1 MNINDCLEQLI
12 ALTKEN
18 MNILTALNES
28 FYAKK
33 DHVSVQV
40 EGVQFAIP
48 SFLSLESKIDTLQQ
62 NLENVL
68 NAPKTGEAFTYFDGT
83 TQKIELS
90 GYASTPTHVD
100 LSAVKQFGVES
111 NNIFKD
117 FMTPNPYVRLDI
129 SEIPNSIKHVNIKKV
144 VLRNNELISK
154 VQSLYNT
161 VDLLEPSLQINYTD
175 LYKILYNYVKD
186 TDYVAYDS
194 IRRLP
199 VRECDSYGIYDITSI
214 RDVYQD
220 ENLDEHYELV
230 LNHDLTYT
238 IANGTISRNIV
249 PGDYL
254 ITNNDKVQMIV
265 EEVYPGTC
273 TIKVRILYGGYAN
286 LCDKTSANTDL
297 YRLKFYKTSTLDRM
311 KYIDEPIEEDV
322 HICVFIAPVNDTTN
336 IQAPWGTG
344 LYINTDKLIDED
356 GVSFRDYY
364 NKYVNNVGDA
374 LFAITHMMSDDSQVE
389 KLNQE
394 RFDVLSK
401 VTPTFN
407 DGDLV
412 VTQINKHLND
422 SSSVQHIRGLYNQKV
437 EYKNQLDTLQSSI
450 NQVQEQLSTISFNDT
465 TNTRSVYEAQLS
477 EYNTRRRELVA
488 SLQSVVNEISES
500 ANSSDVPIENAKYRI
515 RGFMDIDTFETA
527 NPDVK
532 VIKLDVEYRYK
543 NRNKFT
549 GNAETIGDYIYSDW
563 NKMSSI
569 YRKINPVMSNGK
581 ITYVL
586 EDLNEDRNVISFNQL
601 DIPISQGEIV
611 DVRYRYIYNLGY
623 PFVEFTSSWSSIKS
637 VEFPSEYL
645 ANIEILD
652 IISENNDDIRK
663 NQYLGLMEQYGL
675 IEHAGDMI
683 QDQTIK
689 YFHQPE
695 HIASGFYTEE
705 RRIIPLRDK
714 LSEIVGNLTDLQTEV
729 YGAIGDSLL
738 VTMSDGIVEQEVKSN
753 IVNTFKTISY
763 SDNDNRIEIDNDLVS
778 GAWSTDLKF
787 AYRQLTLTLYN
798 RGDYPIKLHS
808 LFPGDYNVEL
818 LSGTSSKFDVNN
830 YIIKGDE
837 NTPDSGVYMRFDTD
851 VTGNEDYSS
860 LQRLNQFIYFRT
872 QIAGANPLYET
883 NAYDIVRQDAL
894 QEDVKLSINPQL
906 STNQIDIASRTKPL
920 TVDDRDRDTI
930 RFECASLSSAKRKQ
944 LKFKYYRVNES
955 GTLVPTVSTAELN
968 DAREPYRA
976 AYALPYPGSLE
987 NICIT
992 NNQSYIVINPGDSIR
1007 LPIDFYYWFD
1017 PTAQVSKSNVSVT
1030 RSLAFDVRTSL
1041 FADPVTYKINIS
1053 ANKTDTVRNTKFT
1066 PEQLNDLR
1074 FEYPL
1079 TPNTN
1084 STRLILNKIN
1094 RVNK

>member
-1 MNINDCLEQLI
+1 
-12 ALTKEN
+12 
-18 MNILTALNES
+18 
-28 FYAKK
+28 
-33 DHVSVQV
+33 
-40 EGVQFAIP
+40 
-48 SFLSLESKIDTLQQ
+48 
-62 NLENVL
+62 
-68 NAPKTGEAFTYFDGT
+68 
-83 TQKIELS
+83 
-90 GYASTPTHVD
+90 
-100 LSAVKQFGVES
+100 
-111 NNIFKD
+111 
-117 FMTPNPYVRLDI
+117 
-129 SEIPNSIKHVNIKKV
+129 
-144 VLRNNELISK
+144 
-154 VQSLYNT
+154 
-161 VDLLEPSLQINYTD
+161 
-175 LYKILYNYVKD
+175 
-186 TDYVAYDS
+186 
-194 IRRLP
+194 
-199 VRECDSYGIYDITSI
+199 
-214 RDVYQD
+214 
-220 ENLDEHYELV
+220 
-230 LNHDLTYT
+230 
-238 IANGTISRNIV
+238 
-249 PGDYL
+249 
-254 ITNNDKVQMIV
+254 
-265 EEVYPGTC
+265 
-273 TIKVRILYGGYAN
+273 
-286 LCDKTSANTDL
+286 
-297 YRLKFYKTSTLDRM
+297 
-311 KYIDEPIEEDV
+311 
-322 HICVFIAPVNDTTN
+322 
-336 IQAPWGTG
+336 
-344 LYINTDKLIDED
+344 
-356 GVSFRDYY
+356 
-364 NKYVNNVGDA
+364 
-374 LFAITHMMSDDSQVE
+374 
-389 KLNQE
+389 
-394 RFDVLSK
+394 
-401 VTPTFN
+401 
-407 DGDLV
+407 
-412 VTQINKHLND
+412 
-422 SSSVQHIRGLYNQKV
+422 
-437 EYKNQLDTLQSSI
+437 
-450 NQVQEQLSTISFNDT
+450 
-465 TNTRSVYEAQLS
+465 
-477 EYNTRRRELVA
+477 
-488 SLQSVVNEISES
+488 
-500 ANSSDVPIENAKYRI
+500 
-515 RGFMDIDTFETA
+515 
-527 NPDVK
+527 
-532 VIKLDVEYRYK
+532 
-543 NRNKFT
+543 
-549 GNAETIGDYIYSDW
+549 
-563 NKMSSI
+563 MSSI

-818 LSGTSSKFDVNN
+818 LSDTSSKFDVNN

-872 QIAGANPLYET
+872 QIAGANPLYKT
-883 NAYDIVRQDAL
+883 DAYDIVRQDAL

-906 STNQIDIASRTKPL
+906 STNQIDLASRTKPL
-920 TVDDRDRDTI
+920 TVDGRDRDTI

-944 LKFKYYRVNES
+944 LKFKYYRVDEN
-955 GTLVPTVSTAELN
+955 GILVPTVSTAELN